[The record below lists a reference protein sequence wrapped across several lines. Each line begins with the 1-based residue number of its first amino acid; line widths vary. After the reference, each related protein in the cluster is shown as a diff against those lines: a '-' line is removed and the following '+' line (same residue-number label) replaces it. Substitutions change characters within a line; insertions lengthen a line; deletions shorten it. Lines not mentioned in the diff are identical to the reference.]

1 MNFKFRKKMRECFL
15 HTRLMKW
22 VFLICFV
29 CVMKVAPA
37 MSQQLSL
44 KFTNST
50 MEQVLDVLKSRTSY
64 DVLYNYEEIARIPA
78 VTKEFKDATVEEI
91 LDYCLKNTR
100 YTYSIVNNIIVI
112 KLKAPDEKEK
122 KEIKERTIKGK
133 VSDAKGEPLPGAT
146 IMIKGTTVGVASDIN
161 GEFKL
166 TFVPMDST
174 VLVVSFVGMVTK
186 EVKVSNDLKS
196 DEKPLAITL
205 EEEKKEM
212 EEVVITGY
220 ANINKKSFTGNA
232 IKVDRD
238 ELLKVS
244 KNNVLAALQTFD
256 PSFRIQ
262 ENTEWGSDPNAV
274 PELYIRG
281 RSGIGVKELDV
292 DALSKSNLKDN
303 PNLPLFIMDGFEI
316 SVTKLY
322 DMDMNRI
329 ENITLLKDAAATAM
343 YGSRAANGV
352 VVITTVAPT
361 PGKLS
366 VSYSMTGTVTMPDL
380 TDYNLMNAREKLE
393 TEVAAGIYKDD
404 KASEQFLLDRE
415 YNKKLDNVIRGV
427 DTYWLSKPLRTAFNH
442 KHSLYIDGGTDDIR
456 FGVDL
461 GYNNEDGVMKESYRD
476 RISMGL
482 YLDYRIKS
490 FQLKNYVSYGV
501 TRSADSPYGTF
512 SDYTTKLPYD
522 EYKNG
527 DGTYMRSLE
536 QWHTRMDDSDLRN
549 PLYEA
554 NLKSFNRTESH
565 ELINNLSAN
574 WYINNYL
581 QVKGQFTVTKSS
593 SKTRNFIDP
602 KSKKNEEELDISNS
616 VSGQLTEST
625 SESLGWDMNVI
636 LAYNRSIEKH
646 NVNFSLGI
654 NATATSGESVSTIY
668 RGFPS
673 GDFSAPG
680 YAQDVYEKPS
690 NSDDKSRLFGFLGM
704 VNYSYNNV
712 YLFDASLRVDG
723 SSKFGTDN
731 KTGLFW
737 SLGAGLALHNYEF
750 IKNIGFIDELKLRGT
765 YGATG
770 KVNFEPFAAKT
781 VYTVDGEEWYET
793 GMGASM
799 TAMGNKKLG
808 WETTYSTDLG
818 IDFGFLDRLFYVTA
832 SWYNKKTVDLV
843 NDVTIPSST
852 GFTTYKDNV
861 GEMQN
866 RGFEVSVRSNIIKK
880 RDMNFSI
887 FANLAHNE
895 NKLTKISSSLRD
907 YNARVDAMYQE
918 LKATNPES
926 AKPYKKYEEG
936 TSTTAI
942 SVVKSHGIDPA
953 TGVEILEKRDGT
965 LTTKWDSAD
974 QINYGDTEP
983 DIQGSFG
990 FNFRYKQL
998 SLYATFMY
1006 EYGGQRYNQT
1016 LVNKVENADIYDNNV
1031 DKRVLS
1037 QRWKQPGDKAKF
1049 KKLESGKNAIVMT
1062 RASTRFVE
1070 DYNLLSLNSL
1080 TLGYDFSQRL
1090 LKKVGLSM
1098 LRFEVAAND
1107 LARFCTVKQERGLS
1121 YPYART
1127 MNFSLKATF

>member
-1 MNFKFRKKMRECFL
+1 MNFKLRKKMRECFL

-29 CVMKVAPA
+29 CVIKVAPA

-50 MEQVLDVLKSRTSY
+50 MEQVLEVLKSRTSY

-91 LDYCLKNTR
+91 LDYCLKNTK

-122 KEIKERTIKGK
+122 KAIKERTIKGK

-146 IMIKGTTVGVASDIN
+146 IMIKGTTVGVATDIN

-166 TFVPMDST
+166 TFVPVDST

-186 EVKVSNDLKS
+186 EVKVNNDPKS
-196 DEKPLAITL
+196 DEKPLTISL

-232 IKVDRD
+232 IKVDRED
-238 ELLKVS
+238 LLKVS
-244 KNNVLAALQTFD
+244 KTNVLAALQTFD

-262 ENTEWGSDPNAV
+262 ENSEWGSDPNAV

-281 RSGIGVKELDV
+281 RSGIGVKELDA
-292 DALSKSNLKDN
+292 DALSKSNLKNN

-380 TDYNLMNAREKLE
+380 SDYNLMDAKEKLA
-393 TEVAAGIYKDD
+393 TELAAGIYKSD
-404 KASEQFLLDRE
+404 KSLEQYILDRE
-415 YNKKLDNVIRGV
+415 YNRKLDNVVRGV
-427 DTYWLSKPLRTAFNH
+427 DTYWLSKPLHTAFNH
-442 KHSLYIDGGTDDIR
+442 KHSLYVDGGTNDIR

-461 GYNNEDGVMKESYRD
+461 GYNNEDGVMKDSYRD
-476 RISMGL
+476 RINMGL

-490 FQLKNYVSYGV
+490 FQIKNYISYGV

-522 EYKNG
+522 EYKNT
-527 DGTYMRSLE
+527 DGTYKRALE
-536 QWHTRMDDSDLRN
+536 SWHTSTDQTN

-554 NLKSFNRTESH
+554 GLKSFNRTEYN

-574 WYINNYL
+574 WYIDDYL
-581 QVKGQFTVTKSS
+581 QVKGQFTVTKTSN
-593 SKTRNFIDP
+593 KTRNFIDP
-602 KSKKNEEELDISNS
+602 LSKKNSEELDVNNA
-616 VSGQLTEST
+616 VSGELTVST
-625 SESLGWDMNVI
+625 SESLGWDMNVV

-654 NATATSGESVSTIY
+654 NATSTSSESVATVY

-673 GDFSAPG
+673 GDFSSPS
-680 YAQDVYEKPS
+680 YAQDVYKKPS

-704 VNYSYNNV
+704 LNYSYNNI
-712 YLFDASLRVDG
+712 YLLDASLRVDG

-737 SLGAGLALHNYEF
+737 SLGVGIALHNYDF

-770 KVNFEPFAAKT
+770 KVNFEPYAAKT
-781 VYTVDGEEWYET
+781 VYNVDGLEWYET

-799 TAMGNKKLG
+799 IAMGNKNLG
-808 WETTYSTDLG
+808 WETTYTTDLG
-818 IDFGFLDRLFYVTA
+818 VDIGFLDRLFYVTA

-852 GFTTYKDNV
+852 GFTTFKDNV

-866 RGFEVSVRSNIIKK
+866 RGFEVSVRSNIFRS
-880 RDMNFSI
+880 RDINFSI

-895 NKLTKISSSLRD
+895 NKILKISSTLRD
-907 YNARVDAMYQE
+907 YNARVDAMYEE
-918 LKATNPES
+918 LGKYKTEAT
-926 AKPYKKYEEG
+926 KPYKKFEEG
-936 TSTTAI
+936 VSTTAI

-953 TGVEILEKRDGT
+953 TGNEILEKRDGT
-965 LTTKWDSAD
+965 LTTIWDSAD
-974 QINYGDTEP
+974 QISYGDTEP

-990 FNFRYKQL
+990 FNVRYKQL

-1016 LVNKVENADIYDNNV
+1016 LVNKVENADVYNDNV

-1037 QRWKQPGDKAKF
+1037 QRWKQPGDNAKF
-1049 KKLESGKNAIVMT
+1049 KKLESGKTSIVMT

-1070 DYNLLSLNSL
+1070 DYNLLTLNSV
-1080 TLGYDFSQRL
+1080 TLGYDFPQRWL
-1090 LKKVGLSM
+1090 RKVGLSM
-1098 LRFEVAAND
+1098 VRFELGAND
-1107 LARFCTVKQERGLS
+1107 LARSCTVKQERGLS

>member
-1 MNFKFRKKMRECFL
+1 MNFRFGKKMRENFL
-15 HTRLMKW
+15 HSGILKG
-22 VFLICFV
+22 VLLLCFM
-29 CVMKVAPA
+29 CVLKVTPA
-37 MSQQLSL
+37 AAQKLSL
-44 KFTNST
+44 TFQNAT
-50 MEQVLDVLKSRTSY
+50 MEQVLEELKSKTSY
-64 DVLYNYEEIARIPA
+64 DVLYNFEEIAKIPS
-78 VTKEFKDATVEEI
+78 VTKVFKDASVEEI
-91 LDYCLKNTR
+91 LQYCLKNTN
-100 YTYSIVNNIIVI
+100 YTYNIVNNIIVI
-112 KLKAPDEKEK
+112 KLKEANDK
-122 KEIKERTIKGK
+122 KDVKVKERTVRG
-133 VSDAKGEPLPGAT
+133 VVMDERGEPLPGAT
-146 IMIKGTTVGVASDIN
+146 VMLKGTKMGVATDAN
-161 GEFKL
+161 GAFKV

-174 VLVVSFVGMVTK
+174 VFVVSFVGMVTK
-186 EVKVSNDLKS
+186 EVVVSNDTKN
-196 DEKPLAITL
+196 DDKPLSIRLA
-205 EEEKKEM
+205 EEKMEM

-220 ANINKKSFTGNA
+220 GNINKKSFTGNA
-232 IKVDRD
+232 IKVERD

-281 RSGIGVKELDV
+281 RSGIGVKELDA
-292 DALSKSNLKDN
+292 DALSKSNLKNN
-303 PNLPLFIMDGFEI
+303 PNLPLFIMDGFEV

-322 DMDMNRI
+322 DLDMNRI

-380 TDYNLMNAREKLE
+380 TDYNLMNAKEKLE
-393 TEVAAGIYKDD
+393 TEVAAGIYHDD
-404 KASEQFLLDRE
+404 KPLNQYTLDRE
-415 YNKKLDNVIRGV
+415 YNWKLDNVVRGV
-427 DTYWLSKPLRTAFNH
+427 NTYWLSKPLRTAFNH
-442 KHSLYIDGGTDDIR
+442 KHSLYVDGGTDDIR

-461 GYNNEDGVMKESYRD
+461 GYNNEDGVMKDSYRD

-482 YLDYRIKS
+482 YLDYRLKS
-490 FQLKNYVSYGV
+490 FQVKNYVSYGV
-501 TRSADSPYGTF
+501 TRSADSPYGKF
-512 SDYTTKLPYD
+512 SDYTKQLPYS

-527 DGTYMRSLE
+527 DGTYKRELE
-536 QWHTRMDDSDLRN
+536 AWHLSFDNVN

-554 NLKSFNRTESH
+554 SLNSFNRTESH

-574 WYINNYL
+574 WYINDYL
-581 QVKGQFTVTKSS
+581 QLKGQFTVTKST
-593 SKTRNFIDP
+593 SKGRNFIDP
-602 KSKKNEEELDISNS
+602 NSKRNADELDLDNS
-616 VSGQLTEST
+616 VSGQLTVST

-654 NATATSGESVSTIY
+654 NATSTTGENVSTVY

-673 GDFSAPG
+673 GDFSSAG

-690 NSDDKSRLFGFLGM
+690 NGDEKSRLFGFLGM
-704 VNYSYNNV
+704 VNYSYNNI
-712 YLFDASLRVDG
+712 YLFDASVRVDG

-731 KTGLFW
+731 KTGVFW
-737 SLGAGLALHNYEF
+737 SLGGGIALHNYDF
-750 IKNIGFIDELKLRGT
+750 IKNAGFIDELKLRGT

-781 VYTVDGEEWYET
+781 VYNVDGEEWYET

-799 TAMGNKKLG
+799 IAMGNKKLG

-818 IDFGFLDRLFYVTA
+818 VDFGFLNRLFYVTA

-866 RGFEVSVRSNIIKK
+866 CGFEVSVRSNIIND
-880 RDMNFSI
+880 RDMSFSI

-895 NKLTKISSSLRD
+895 NKLLKISSSLRD
-907 YNARVDAMYQE
+907 YNDRVDEMYKE
-918 LKATNPES
+918 LKIYDSES

-936 TSTTAI
+936 ASTTAI

-953 TGVEILEKRDGT
+953 TGNEILEKRDGT
-965 LTTKWDSAD
+965 LTTVWDSAD
-974 QINYGDTEP
+974 QISYGDTEP

-1016 LVNKVENADIYDNNV
+1016 LVDKVENADVYNDNV
-1031 DKRVLS
+1031 DKRVLT

-1049 KKLESGKNAIVMT
+1049 KKLENGKESIVRT
-1062 RASTRFVE
+1062 RPSTRFVE

-1080 TLGYDFSQRL
+1080 TISYDLPQQW
-1090 LKKVGLSM
+1090 LKKAGLGM
-1098 LRFEVAAND
+1098 VRFELGAND

-1127 MNFSLKATF
+1127 VNFSLKATF

>member
-1 MNFKFRKKMRECFL
+1 MNFRFGKKMRENFL
-15 HTRLMKW
+15 HSGILKG
-22 VFLICFV
+22 VLLLCFM
-29 CVMKVAPA
+29 CVLKVTPA
-37 MSQQLSL
+37 AAQKLSL
-44 KFTNST
+44 TFQNAT
-50 MEQVLDVLKSRTSY
+50 MEQVLEELKSKTSY
-64 DVLYNYEEIARIPA
+64 DVLYNFEEIAKIPS
-78 VTKEFKDATVEEI
+78 VTKVFKDASVEEI
-91 LDYCLKNTR
+91 LQYCLKNTN
-100 YTYSIVNNIIVI
+100 YTYNIVNNIIVI
-112 KLKAPDEKEK
+112 KLKEANDK
-122 KEIKERTIKGK
+122 KDVKVKERTVRG
-133 VSDAKGEPLPGAT
+133 VVMDERGEPLPGAT
-146 IMIKGTTVGVASDIN
+146 VMLKGTKMGVATDAN
-161 GEFKL
+161 GVFKV

-174 VLVVSFVGMVTK
+174 VFVVSFVGMVTK
-186 EVKVSNDLKS
+186 EVVVSNDTKN
-196 DEKPLAITL
+196 DDKPLSIRLA
-205 EEEKKEM
+205 EEKMEM

-220 ANINKKSFTGNA
+220 GNINKKSFTGNS
-232 IKVDRD
+232 IKVDRE

-281 RSGIGVKELDV
+281 RSGIGVKELDA
-292 DALSKSNLKDN
+292 DALSKSNLKNN

-322 DMDMNRI
+322 DMDINRI

-380 TDYNLMNAREKLE
+380 SDYNLMNAKEKLA
-393 TEVAAGIYKDD
+393 TELAAGIYQSD
-404 KASEQFLLDRE
+404 KPMEQYILDSE
-415 YNKKLDNVIRGV
+415 YNKKLDNVVRGV
-427 DTYWLSKPLRTAFNH
+427 DTYWLSKPLHTAFNH
-442 KHSLYIDGGTDDIR
+442 KHSLYVDGGTNDIR

-461 GYNNEDGVMKESYRD
+461 GYNNEDGVMKDSYRD

-490 FQLKNYVSYGV
+490 FQVKNYISYGV

-522 EYKNG
+522 EYKNA
-527 DGTYMRSLE
+527 DGTYKRALE
-536 QWHTRMDDSDLRN
+536 SWHMSTDQTN

-554 NLKSFNRTESH
+554 GLKSFNRTEYH

-574 WYINNYL
+574 WYINDYL
-581 QVKGQFTVTKSS
+581 QVKGQFTVTKTSN
-593 SKTRNFIDP
+593 KTRNFIDP
-602 KSKKNEEELDISNS
+602 LSKKNTDELDVSNA
-616 VSGQLTEST
+616 VAGELTVST
-625 SESLGWDMNVI
+625 SESLGWDMNVV

-646 NVNFSLGI
+646 NMNFSLGI
-654 NATATSGESVSTIY
+654 NATSSSSESVSTQY

-673 GDFSAPG
+673 GDFSSPS

-690 NSDDKSRLFGFLGM
+690 NGDDKSRLFGFLGM
-704 VNYSYNNV
+704 LNYSYNNI
-712 YLFDASLRVDG
+712 YLLDASLRVDG

-737 SLGAGLALHNYEF
+737 SLGAGIALHNYDF
-750 IKNIGFIDELKLRGT
+750 VKNIGFIDELKLRGT

-770 KVNFEPFAAKT
+770 KVNFEPYAAKT
-781 VYTVDGEEWYET
+781 VYNIDGLEWYET

-799 TAMGNKKLG
+799 VAMGNKNLG
-808 WETTYSTDLG
+808 WETTYTTDLG
-818 IDFGFLDRLFYVTA
+818 VDIGFLDRLFYVTA

-866 RGFEVSVRSNIIKK
+866 RGFEVSVRSNIFRS
-880 RDMNFSI
+880 RDINFSI

-895 NKLTKISSSLRD
+895 NKILKISSTLRD
-907 YNARVDAMYQE
+907 YNARVDAMYEE
-918 LKATNPES
+918 LGKYKTEAT
-926 AKPYKKYEEG
+926 KPLKKFEEG
-936 TSTTAI
+936 ASTTAI

-953 TGVEILEKRDGT
+953 TGNEILEKRDGT
-965 LTTKWDSAD
+965 LTTVWDSAD
-974 QINYGDTEP
+974 QISYGDTEP

-1016 LVNKVENADIYDNNV
+1016 LVNKVENADVYNDNV

-1037 QRWKQPGDKAKF
+1037 QRWKQPGDNAKF
-1049 KKLESGKNAIVMT
+1049 KKLESGKNSIVMT

-1070 DYNLLSLNSL
+1070 DYNLLTLNSV
-1080 TLGYDFSQRL
+1080 TLGYDFPQRW
-1090 LKKVGLSM
+1090 LKKAGLSM
-1098 LRFEVAAND
+1098 VRFELGAND

>member
-1 MNFKFRKKMRECFL
+1 MNFKLKQKMREVFL
-15 HTRLMKW
+15 HTFLGRGLLLLCLM
-22 VFLICFV
+22 
-29 CVMKVAPA
+29 CVLKVTPA
-37 MSQQLSL
+37 MAQKLTLNFQ
-44 KFTNST
+44 NAT
-50 MEQVLDVLKSRTSY
+50 MEQVLEELKNKTSY
-64 DVLYNYEEIARIPA
+64 EVFYNFEEIAKIPA
-78 VTKEFKDATVEEI
+78 ITKSFKDASVNEI
-91 LDYCLKNTR
+91 LDYCLKNTS
-100 YTYSIVNNIIVI
+100 YTYSIVNDIIVV
-112 KLKAPDEKEK
+112 KLKGADDK
-122 KEIKERTIKGK
+122 KKAEVKERTIRGI
-133 VSDAKGEPLPGAT
+133 VSDEKGERLPGAT
-146 IMIKGTTVGVASDIN
+146 VMIKGTKMGVATDIN

-166 TFVPMDST
+166 TFVPTDST
-174 VLVVSFVGMVTK
+174 MLLVSFVGMVSE
-186 EVKVSNDLKS
+186 EVKVSNDPKNDDKPISVVLK
-196 DEKPLAITL
+196 
-205 EEEKKEM
+205 EEKMEM

-232 IKVDRD
+232 IKVERED
-238 ELLKVS
+238 LLKVS
-244 KNNVLAALQTFD
+244 KTNVLAALQTFD

-281 RSGIGVKELDV
+281 RSGIGVKELDT
-292 DALSKSNLKDN
+292 DALSKSNLKNN

-380 TDYNLMNAREKLE
+380 SDYNLMNAKEKLA
-393 TEVAAGIYKDD
+393 TELAAGIYQSD
-404 KASEQFLLDRE
+404 KLTEQYALDRE
-415 YNKKLDNVIRGV
+415 YNRKLDNVVRGV

-442 KHSLYIDGGTDDIR
+442 KHSLYIDGGTNDIR

-482 YLDYRIKS
+482 YLDYHVKS
-490 FQLKNYVSYGV
+490 FQIKNYISYGV

-512 SDYTTKLPYD
+512 SDYTSKLPYS

-527 DGTYMRSLE
+527 DGTYKRELE
-536 QWHTRMDDSDLRN
+536 LWHNGVDQTN

-554 NLKSFNRTESH
+554 SLKSFNRTEYN

-574 WYINNYL
+574 WYINDYL
-581 QVKGQFTVTKSS
+581 QLKGQFTVTKTSN
-593 SKTRNFIDP
+593 KTRNYLDP
-602 KSKKNEEELDISNS
+602 LSKKNEDELDETNT
-616 VSGQLTEST
+616 VSGKLTVAT
-625 SESLGWDMNVI
+625 AESLGWDMNVI

-646 NVNFSLGI
+646 NVNFSLGV
-654 NATATSGESVSTIY
+654 NATSSSAEDVSTEY

-673 GDFSAPG
+673 GDFSSPS

-690 NSDDKSRLFGFLGM
+690 NGDDKSRLFGFLGM
-704 VNYSYNNV
+704 VNYSYNNI

-737 SLGAGLALHNYEF
+737 SLGGGIALHNYDF

-770 KVNFEPFAAKT
+770 KVNFEPYAAKT
-781 VYTVDGEEWYET
+781 VYTVDGNEWYET

-799 TAMGNKKLG
+799 VAMGNKKLG
-808 WETTYSTDLG
+808 WETTYATDLG
-818 IDFGFLDRLFYVTA
+818 LDFGFLDRLFYLTA

-866 RGFEVSVRSNIIKK
+866 RGFEISLRSNIIRK
-880 RDMNFSI
+880 RDLNLSV

-895 NKLTKISSSLRD
+895 NKLLKISSTLKD
-907 YNARVDAMYQE
+907 YNDRVDA
-918 LKATNPES
+918 
-926 AKPYKKYEEG
+926 KYEELG
-936 TSTTAI
+936 SYKPDAAKPFRKFQEGVSTTAI

-953 TGVEILEKRDGT
+953 TGKEILEKLDGS
-965 LTTKWDSAD
+965 LTTKWESVD
-974 QINYGDTEP
+974 QISYGDTEP

-990 FNFRYKQL
+990 FNVRYKQL

-1016 LVNKVENADIYDNNV
+1016 LVSKVENADVYNDNV
-1031 DKRVLS
+1031 DKRVFS
-1037 QRWKQPGDKAKF
+1037 QRWKNPGDKAKF
-1049 KKLESGKNAIVMT
+1049 KKLESGKNAIALT
-1062 RASTRFVE
+1062 RPSTRFVE

-1080 TLGYDFSQRL
+1080 TLGYDLSPRL
-1090 LKKVGLSM
+1090 LKKVGLGM
-1098 LRFEVAAND
+1098 LRFEFGAND

-1121 YPYART
+1121 YPYARSV
-1127 MNFSLKATF
+1127 NFSLKATF

>member
-1 MNFKFRKKMRECFL
+1 MNFKLRKKMRECFL

-29 CVMKVAPA
+29 CVIKVAPA

-50 MEQVLDVLKSRTSY
+50 MEQVLEVLKSRTSY

-78 VTKEFKDATVEEI
+78 VTKEFKGATVEEI
-91 LDYCLKNTR
+91 LDYCLKNTK

-122 KEIKERTIKGK
+122 KAIKERTIKGK

-146 IMIKGTTVGVASDIN
+146 IMIKGTTVGVATDIN

-186 EVKVSNDLKS
+186 EVKVTNDPKS
-196 DEKPLAITL
+196 DEKPLTISL

-232 IKVDRD
+232 IKVDRED
-238 ELLKVS
+238 LLKVS
-244 KNNVLAALQTFD
+244 KTNVLAALQTFD

-262 ENTEWGSDPNAV
+262 ENSEWGSDPNAV

-281 RSGIGVKELDV
+281 RSGIGVKELEA
-292 DALSKSNLKDN
+292 DALSKSNLKNN

-322 DMDMNRI
+322 DMDINRI

-366 VSYSMTGTVTMPDL
+366 VSYSMTGTLTMPDL

-393 TEVAAGIYKDD
+393 TEVAAGIYKSDD
-404 KASEQFLLDRE
+404 PKEQVALDRE
-415 YNKKLDNVIRGV
+415 YNRKLDNVLRGV

-442 KHSLYIDGGTDDIR
+442 KHSLYVDGGTKDIR

-461 GYNNEDGVMKESYRD
+461 GYNNDDGVMKESYRD

-482 YLDYRIKS
+482 YLDYRVGA
-490 FQLKNYVSYGV
+490 FQVKNYISYGI
-501 TRSADSPYGTF
+501 TKSQDSPYGAF
-512 SDYTTKLPYD
+512 SDYTTKLPYS

-527 DGTYMRSLE
+527 DGTYKRQLE
-536 QWHTRMDDSDLRN
+536 SWHMSSDLEN

-554 NLKSFNRTESH
+554 GLKSFSRAKME

-574 WYINNYL
+574 WYINDYL
-581 QVKGQFTVTKSS
+581 QIKGQFTITKTTDKSD
-593 SKTRNFIDP
+593 KFTDP
-602 KSKKNEEELDISNS
+602 QSLENETQLGASNA
-616 VSGQLTEST
+616 VSGKLIVGS
-625 SESLGWDMNVI
+625 SDVFNWDMNVI
-636 LAYNRSIEKH
+636 MAYNRSIEKH
-646 NVNFSLGI
+646 NINFSMGI
-654 NATATSGESVSTIY
+654 NATSSKSNSLSTEY

-673 GDFSAPG
+673 GDFSSPG
-680 YAQDVYEKPS
+680 YAQEVYEKPS
-690 NSDDKSRLFGFLGM
+690 NIDDKSHLIGFLGTL
-704 VNYSYNNV
+704 NYSYNNV
-712 YLFDASLRVDG
+712 YLFDASLRTDG
-723 SSKFGTDN
+723 SSKFGSDS
-731 KTGLFW
+731 KMALFW
-737 SLGAGLALHNYEF
+737 SFGAGLALHNYDF
-750 IKNIGFIDELKLRGT
+750 IKNIGFIDELKIRGS
-765 YGATG
+765 YGSTG
-770 KVNFEPFAAKT
+770 KVNFEPYAAKT
-781 VYTVDGEEWYET
+781 IYQVDGKEWYET

-799 TAMGNKKLG
+799 VGMGNKDLG

-818 IDFGFLDRLFYVTA
+818 LDFGILDRLFYVTA

-852 GFTTYKDNV
+852 GFTSYKDNV

-866 RGFEVSVRSNIIKK
+866 RGFEISVRSNVIREK
-880 RDMNFSI
+880 DMTLSI
-887 FANLAHNE
+887 YANLAHNE
-895 NKLTKISSSLRD
+895 NKLVKISNSLKD
-907 YNARVDAMYQE
+907 YNNQVDDRYSALKNDVEATKPLKKFQE
-918 LKATNPES
+918 
-926 AKPYKKYEEG
+926 G
-936 TSTTAI
+936 VSTTAI

-953 TGVEILEKRDGT
+953 TGQEILEKLDGT
-965 LTTKWDSAD
+965 LTTKWESVD
-974 QINYGDTEP
+974 QISYGDTEP

-990 FNFRYKQL
+990 FSFRYKQF
-998 SLYATFMY
+998 SLFTTFMY

-1016 LVNKVENADIYDNNV
+1016 LVSKVENADIYNDNV
-1031 DKRVLS
+1031 DKRVFS
-1037 QRWKQPGDKAKF
+1037 DRWKNPGDVTKF
-1049 KKLESGKNAIVMT
+1049 KALENGKKSIVLT
-1062 RASTRFVE
+1062 KPSTRFVE
-1070 DYNLLSLNSL
+1070 DYNLVSFNSL
-1080 TLGYDFSQRL
+1080 TLGYDFSARF
-1090 LKKVGLSM
+1090 LKKTGLGM
-1098 LRFEVAAND
+1098 LRVEFGAND

>member
-1 MNFKFRKKMRECFL
+1 MNLKLKQKMCESFL
-15 HTRLMKW
+15 HT
-22 VFLICFV
+22 FLVRGVLLLCFICV
-29 CVMKVAPA
+29 LKVTPA
-37 MSQQLSL
+37 MAQKLTLNFQ
-44 KFTNST
+44 NAT
-50 MEQVLDVLKSRTSY
+50 MEQVLEELKKQTSY
-64 DVLYNYEEIARIPA
+64 EVFYNFEEIAKIPA
-78 VTKEFKDATVEEI
+78 ITKAFKEASVSEI
-91 LDYCLKNTR
+91 LDYCLKNTS
-100 YTYSIVNNIIVI
+100 YTYSIVNDIIVV
-112 KLKAPDEKEK
+112 KLKGSDDK
-122 KEIKERTIKGK
+122 KKMDVKERTIKGI
-133 VSDAKGEPLPGAT
+133 VLDEKGERLPGAT
-146 IMIKGTTVGVASDIN
+146 IVIKGTKIGIATDNN

-166 TFVPMDST
+166 TFVPIDST
-174 VLVVSFVGMVTK
+174 VLVVSFVGMIPQ
-186 EVKVSNDLKS
+186 EVRISNDPKN
-196 DEKPLAITL
+196 DGKPLSISL
-205 EEEKKEM
+205 KEEKKEM

-232 IKVDRD
+232 IKVDRED
-238 ELLKVS
+238 LLKVS
-244 KNNVLAALQTFD
+244 KTNVLAALQTFD

-281 RSGIGVKELDV
+281 RSGIGVKELDA
-292 DALSKSNLKDN
+292 DALSKSNLKNN

-380 TDYNLMNAREKLE
+380 SDYNLMNAKEKLV
-393 TEVAAGIYKDD
+393 TEVAAGIYKSD
-404 KASEQFLLDRE
+404 KPSEQYSLDRE
-415 YNKKLDNVIRGV
+415 YNRKLDNVVRGV

-442 KHSLYIDGGTDDIR
+442 KHSLYVDGGTNDIR

-482 YLDYRIKS
+482 YLDYHIKS
-490 FQLKNYVSYGV
+490 FQIKNYISYGV
-501 TRSADSPYGTF
+501 TRSADSPYGNF
-512 SDYTTKLPYD
+512 SDYTSKLPYS

-527 DGTYMRSLE
+527 DGTYKRELE
-536 QWHTRMDDSDLRN
+536 AWHISSDQTN

-554 NLKSFNRTESH
+554 SLKSFNKTEYN

-574 WYINNYL
+574 WYINDYL
-581 QVKGQFTVTKSS
+581 QVKGQFTVTKTSN
-593 SKTRNFIDP
+593 KTRNFIDP
-602 KSKKNEEELDISNS
+602 LSKRNSEELDITNA
-616 VSGQLTEST
+616 VAGQLTVAT
-625 SESLGWDMNVI
+625 SESLGWDMNVM
-636 LAYNRSIEKH
+636 LSYNRTIEKH
-646 NVNFSLGI
+646 NVNFSFGI
-654 NATATSGESVSTIY
+654 NATSSSGESVSTIY

-673 GDFSAPG
+673 GDFSSPG

-690 NSDDKSRLFGFLGM
+690 NGDEKSRLFGFLGM
-704 VNYSYNNV
+704 VNYSYNSV

-737 SLGAGLALHNYEF
+737 SLGAGIALHNYDF
-750 IKNIGFIDELKLRGT
+750 IKNMGFIDELKLRGT

-781 VYTVDGEEWYET
+781 VYNVDGEEWYET

-799 TAMGNKKLG
+799 IAMGNKNLG

-818 IDFGFLDRLFYVTA
+818 LDFGFLDRLFYVTA

-866 RGFEVSVRSNIIKK
+866 RGFEVSVRSNIIN
-880 RDMNFSI
+880 RRNMNFSI

-895 NKLTKISSSLRD
+895 NKLLKISSSLRD
-907 YNARVDAMYQE
+907 YNARVDEMYQE
-918 LKATNPES
+918 LNLTKVEAT
-926 AKPYKKYEEG
+926 KPYKKFEEG
-936 TSTTAI
+936 ASTTAI

-953 TGVEILEKRDGT
+953 TGDEILEKRDGT
-965 LTTKWDSAD
+965 LTTIWDSTD
-974 QINYGDTEP
+974 QISYGDTEP

-1016 LVNKVENADIYDNNV
+1016 LVNKVENADIYNDNV

-1037 QRWKQPGDKAKF
+1037 QRWKQPGDQAKF
-1049 KKLESGKNAIVMT
+1049 KKLESGKSAIVQT
-1062 RASTRFVE
+1062 RPSTRFVE
-1070 DYNLLSLNSL
+1070 DYNLLTLNSL

-1090 LKKVGLSM
+1090 LKKVGFGM
-1098 LRFEVAAND
+1098 LRFEIATND
-1107 LARFCTVKQERGLS
+1107 LLRFCTVKQERGLS

-1127 MNFSLKATF
+1127 VNFSLKATF